1 MWNSTEFSLIGAT
14 MQAGYWDHNGW
25 SWMIGFHWLTWLL
38 LISLSAAI
46 LIASFRLATRDV
58 GTEAVARTA
67 SSSET
72 RMPGHAALDGR
83 YARGEIDRSEYLE
96 RKRDL
101 S

>member
-1 MWNSTEFSLIGAT
+1 MWDTIELFLIGAN

-25 SWMIGFHWLTWLL
+25 SWMNGFHWVTWLL
-38 LISLSAAI
+38 VVTTAAAI

-58 GTEAVARTA
+58 GTETVALTA

-72 RMPGHAALDGR
+72 RMPGRSALDVR
-83 YARGEIDRSEYLE
+83 YARGEIDRGEYLE